1 LTAAQRCKTKVVPGG
16 VTSVQCTVE
25 VHGSGTAQVFTLDG
39 KSPVLTFGHET
50 EFEPAGSQNRVT
62 LAKKPGVC
70 SLHAQITFYDSAF
83 WYTHIDGESSR
94 LNPVLGGGEEE
105 KDGGEGADE
114 KSGDTPPPPPKD
126 GEPIGSGA
134 YSAVRLHDDDDI
146 AIGAPGKKC
155 NIVRFKTDYESRYW
169 IEYDLFMNGGG
180 PTLFTMSRETSAKT
194 SKPPPPKPP
203 PPKSTRQMLTASLF
217 TGSFKL
223 KREAAE
229 AEMRRLEAEAAARK
243 LAEQKARVLALRK
256 KMQGRTMEIVG
267 ANQAQKMLEDM
278 RAEKA
283 RLLAM
288 EEARR
293 VAEAKSK
300 LARERMM
307 HAKGMVVQENRVAS
321 SLEVLREAQRE
332 KARQEAAEARR
343 IEEARK
349 AEEDRLNKAIADR
362 EARIQAAIDSGNYK
376 KITAVLEEGAAQEDG
391 VKVATRAKMA
401 EAKAKLE
408 KVAANLS
415 TKELQELQKDRIDAC
430 AARIAKLQDDPKDHA
445 QLVRELAAIDA
456 DRVLKTAPQLQ
467 EEVTKAKKIV
477 KERTEELDKL
487 VAALEEALESDDTDV
502 SKKLKLVKAAKA
514 ALDAHHPSLATLD
527 VDKFEVLEV
536 RTGQIV
542 RRLAMLEKLRKLV
555 AKLNNRTIA
564 ELKSYRNPDEDV
576 VSTMKAAFSIL
587 GNERGEMEDWSAL
600 KKLIGKTG
608 KLGLKRR
615 INQFTMD
622 ALTKEHADYS
632 LEELLLIKDVDSIS
646 TKSKGAAIFYAW
658 CKGILDQFKDE
669 QEIAE
674 MKKAQKTKKLGR
686 SKTSVAL

>member
-1 LTAAQRCKTKVVPGG
+1 
-16 VTSVQCTVE
+16 
-25 VHGSGTAQVFTLDG
+25 
-39 KSPVLTFGHET
+39 
-50 EFEPAGSQNRVT
+50 
-62 LAKKPGVC
+62 
-70 SLHAQITFYDSAF
+70 
-83 WYTHIDGESSR
+83 
-94 LNPVLGGGEEE
+94 
-105 KDGGEGADE
+105 
-114 KSGDTPPPPPKD
+114 
-126 GEPIGSGA
+126 
-134 YSAVRLHDDDDI
+134 
-146 AIGAPGKKC
+146 
-155 NIVRFKTDYESRYW
+155 
-169 IEYDLFMNGGG
+169 
-180 PTLFTMSRETSAKT
+180 
-194 SKPPPPKPP
+194 
-203 PPKSTRQMLTASLF
+203 MLTASLF

-415 TKELQELQKDRIDAC
+415 TKELQELQKDRID
-430 AARIAKLQDDPKDHA
+430 DPKDHA

-564 ELKSYRNPDEDV
+564 ELKSYRDPDEDV